1 MTISCSLAR
10 EVLFGTGTLL
20 KEVFL
25 VANFAFQV
33 LDLKASFDF
42 AGTSL
47 ECEVGKAVGAL
58 SSLVPDTSSLHS
70 LADALRSEEEAAFAS
85 NTLVVVVGLA
95 VLDLAI
101 STDLKF
107 EGFVAFFADVIN
119 LIFAAQD
126 GVHHTNVA
134 VETVSVGTFSAD
146 LPLAVRELDTVF
158 DS

>member
-1 MTISCSLAR
+1 MAR

-20 KEVFL
+20 KEVFIIADL
-25 VANFAFQV
+25 AFQV
-33 LDLKASFDF
+33 LELDASFDF
-42 AGTSL
+42 AGASL

-70 LADALRSEEEAAFAS
+70 LADAIRGKEEATFAS
-85 NTLVVVVGLA
+85 NTLVVVVGFA

-107 EGFVAFFADVIN
+107 EGFVAFFADVVN
-119 LIFAAQD
+119 LVFAAQD
-126 GVHHTNVA
+126 GVHHTDVA

-146 LPLAVRELDTVF
+146 LPLAVGELDTVF